1 MTRMSRIVLAVT
13 ALSALALSACADPGA
28 ETGSSGDGSGQTAI
42 GGSGP
47 DDPTSSGGE
56 PGASGSEPG
65 ASGSEPG
72 ASGSVPPGS
81 EPTADLT
88 VSVSDGNGAVIT
100 SMLTCAPPGGD
111 HPDPAAACAALAVAG
126 TDVFSPPDPDLACTE
141 IYGGPQTASI
151 TGTVGG
157 TRVNATFS
165 RKNGC
170 EIARWD
176 ALGPILGSAGAN

>member
-1 MTRMSRIVLAVT
+1 MIRMSRIVLAVT
-13 ALSALALSACADPGA
+13 TLSALALSACADPGA

-65 ASGSEPG
+65 ASESEP
-72 ASGSVPPGS
+72 PGP

-88 VSVSDGNGAVIT
+88 VSVSDGNGAVTT

-165 RKNGC
+165 RTNGC